1 MFAQRIAAAIQK
13 AVPRGASPAPAQSK
27 GMMPPPEMI
36 KRIVNGA
43 PALSPAP
50 AQSKGTMPPPEMI
63 NRIAQGFKG
72 MRFNKGGAVSSG
84 RGDGIAVRGK
94 TKCKMY

>member
-13 AVPRGASPAPAQSK
+13 AAPAPAAPTK
-27 GMMPPPEMI
+27 GMMPPVQLM
-36 KRIVNGA
+36 
-43 PALSPAP
+43 
-50 AQSKGTMPPPEMI
+50 KGFAE
-63 NRIAQGFKG
+63 GLKG

-84 RGDGIAVRGK
+84 RGDGAAVRGK